1 MRYQGPGW
9 YSIYFKGDTL
19 TIVYYPEWTDE
30 TASDE
35 GDLFQ
40 VDREALFW
48 SCVAFK
54 IEDSGR
60 SC

>member
-1 MRYQGPGW
+1 MKYQGPGW
-9 YSIYFKGDTL
+9 YSIYFKDDAL

-48 SCVAFK
+48 SCVVFK
-54 IEDSGR
+54 IEDSVRGY
-60 SC
+60 